1 MNMKRQTLE
10 ILIGKYLDSEITPA
24 EQCLLETELRNNPQ
38 AKELL
43 EQFQDLHERTREVIA
58 AECLEQGK
66 TPDEIFER
74 AWRRRTKT
82 PLRRIVEARGLLR
95 FAAGLAAGF
104 VLGLALHFA
113 LIASSSPQPPVIA
126 PVPTA
131 RDTDDSANVYPQT
144 VPLPPP
150 DDPRN
155 VIRNVDWYG
164 FTDKNGVRWLIE
176 GYRENKVRPAV
187 YDEGL

>member
-1 MNMKRQTLE
+1 MKQQTLE

-24 EQCLLETELRNNPQ
+24 EQRLLETELRNNPQ

-43 EQFQDLHERTREVIA
+43 EQFQDLHERTREVLA
-58 AECLEQGK
+58 AQCLEQGK

-113 LIASSSPQPPVIA
+113 LIAGSSPRPPAVA

-131 RDTDDSANVYPQT
+131 LGSDDFANGYRRT
-144 VPLPPP
+144 VPLILR

-155 VIRNVDWYG
+155 VIRNVDYYG

-176 GYRENKVRPAV
+176 GYRENRVRPAV